1 MIKKNKRS
9 GDMNRY
15 ISRDNFLR
23 EKDMSIS
30 TRKSFDTLFRN
41 IEEYED
47 VIDKAIDEW
56 TKEDCLD
63 MLASL
68 GIKKANTIAVKWSL
82 LKKYLI
88 YIGNTVYREI
98 TKSDL
103 ENIDGSVLRYIP
115 YEEVILGLDVFENYI
130 DKAIVLLLR
139 NGIRSDEYRLIKHE
153 DIDVENNTIKLSNRN
168 VRVDDYTMDILVKAM
183 NERGYKMNIKDKSNY
198 NYYHY
203 NMESPYLIKNRR
215 NKYNDDGR
223 TPMIETSLRDRTNKL
238 LRRVEIDGI
247 SSTALVSSYIVD
259 KIIEFENEM
268 GLTLNENQIKGF
280 VENKLKM
287 KCNMYT
293 IYNMKKNIGE

>member
-1 MIKKNKRS
+1 
-9 GDMNRY
+9 MNRY

-153 DIDVENNTIKLSNRN
+153 DIDVENNLIKLPNRH
-168 VRVDDYTMDILVKAM
+168 VRVDNYTMNILVKAM
-183 NERGYKMNIKDKSNY
+183 NERGYKMNVIKDKSNY

-203 NMESPYLIKNRR
+203 NMESPYLIKNRK

-223 TPMIETSLRDRTNKL
+223 TPMIDTSLKDRTNKL
-238 LRRVEIDGI
+238 LRRVNIDGI

>member
-1 MIKKNKRS
+1 
-9 GDMNRY
+9 MNRY

-23 EKDMSIS
+23 EKDMSVS

-47 VIDKAIDEW
+47 VIDKVVDEW

-153 DIDVENNTIKLSNRN
+153 DIDVENNAIKLSNRD

-293 IYNMKKNIGE
+293 IYNMKKNMGE

>member
-1 MIKKNKRS
+1 
-9 GDMNRY
+9 MNRY

-47 VIDKAIDEW
+47 VIDKSIYEW
-56 TKEDCLD
+56 TKEDCLN

-82 LKKYLI
+82 LKKYLV
-88 YIGNTVYREI
+88 YIGNTVYREV
-98 TKSDL
+98 TKDDL
-103 ENIDGSVLRYIP
+103 ENIDSSVLRYIP

-153 DIDVENNTIKLSNRN
+153 DIDVDNNLIKLPNRH
-168 VRVDDYTMDILVKAM
+168 VRVDNYTMNILVKAM
-183 NERGYKMNIKDKSNY
+183 NERGYKMNVIKDKSNY

-203 NMESPYLIKNRR
+203 NMESPYLIKNRK

-223 TPMIETSLRDRTNKL
+223 TPMIDTSLKDRTNKL
-238 LRRVEIDGI
+238 LRRVNIDGI

>member
-1 MIKKNKRS
+1 
-9 GDMNRY
+9 MNRY

-203 NMESPYLIKNRR
+203 NMESPYLIKNRK

-238 LRRVEIDGI
+238 LRRVKIDGI

-293 IYNMKKNIGE
+293 IYNMKKNMGE

>member
-1 MIKKNKRS
+1 
-9 GDMNRY
+9 MNRY

-23 EKDMSIS
+23 EKDMSVS

-47 VIDKAIDEW
+47 VIDKVVDEW

-153 DIDVENNTIKLSNRN
+153 DIDVENNTIKLSNRV

-183 NERGYKMNIKDKSNY
+183 NERGYKMNIVKDKSNY

-203 NMESPYLIKNRR
+203 NMESPYLIKNRK

-293 IYNMKKNIGE
+293 IYNMKKNMGE

>member
-1 MIKKNKRS
+1 
-9 GDMNRY
+9 MNRY
-15 ISRDNFLR
+15 ISRDNFLK

-47 VIDKAIDEW
+47 VIDKSIYEW
-56 TKEDCLD
+56 TKEDCLN

-82 LKKYLI
+82 LKKYLV
-88 YIGNTVYREI
+88 YIGNTVYREV
-98 TKSDL
+98 TKDDL
-103 ENIDGSVLRYIP
+103 ENIDSSVLRYIP

-153 DIDVENNTIKLSNRN
+153 DIDVENNLVKLPNRY
-168 VRVDDYTMDILVKAM
+168 VSVDDYTMNILVKAM
-183 NERGYKMNIKDKSNY
+183 NERGYKMNVIKDKSNY

-203 NMESPYLIKNRR
+203 NMESPYLIKNRK

-223 TPMIETSLRDRTNKL
+223 TPMIDTSLKDRTNKL
-238 LRRVEIDGI
+238 LRRVNIDGI

>member
-1 MIKKNKRS
+1 
-9 GDMNRY
+9 MNRY
-15 ISRDNFLR
+15 ISRDNFLK

-47 VIDKAIDEW
+47 VIDKSIYEW
-56 TKEDCLD
+56 TKEDCLN

-82 LKKYLI
+82 LKKYLV
-88 YIGNTVYREI
+88 YIGNTVYREV
-98 TKSDL
+98 TKDDL
-103 ENIDGSVLRYIP
+103 ENIDSSVLRYIP

-153 DIDVENNTIKLSNRN
+153 NIDVDNNLIKLPNRH
-168 VRVDDYTMDILVKAM
+168 VRVDNYTMNILVKAM
-183 NERGYKMNIKDKSNY
+183 NERGYKMNVIKDKSNY

-203 NMESPYLIKNRR
+203 NMESPYLIKNRK

-223 TPMIETSLRDRTNKL
+223 TPMIDTSLKDRTNKL
-238 LRRVEIDGI
+238 LRRVNIDGI

-268 GLTLNENQIKGF
+268 GLILNENQIKGF

>member
-1 MIKKNKRS
+1 
-9 GDMNRY
+9 MNRY
-15 ISRDNFLR
+15 ISRNNFLR

-153 DIDVENNTIKLSNRN
+153 DIDIKNNTIKLSNRD

-293 IYNMKKNIGE
+293 IYNMKKNMGE

>member
-1 MIKKNKRS
+1 
-9 GDMNRY
+9 MNRY

-23 EKDMSIS
+23 EKDMSVS

-47 VIDKAIDEW
+47 VIDKVVDEW

-153 DIDVENNTIKLSNRN
+153 DIDVENNTIKLSNRV

-203 NMESPYLIKNRR
+203 NMESPYLIKNRK

>member
-1 MIKKNKRS
+1 
-9 GDMNRY
+9 MNRY
-15 ISRDNFLR
+15 ISRDNFLK
-23 EKDMSIS
+23 EKDMSVS

-47 VIDKAIDEW
+47 VIDKSIYEW
-56 TKEDCLD
+56 TKEDCLN

-82 LKKYLI
+82 LKKYLV
-88 YIGNTVYREI
+88 YIGNTVYREV
-98 TKSDL
+98 TKDDL
-103 ENIDGSVLRYIP
+103 ENIDSSVLRYIP

-153 DIDVENNTIKLSNRN
+153 DIDVENNTIKLPNRH
-168 VRVDDYTMDILVKAM
+168 VRVDNYTMNILVKAM
-183 NERGYKMNIKDKSNY
+183 NERGYKMNVIKDKSNY

-203 NMESPYLIKNRR
+203 NMESPYLIKNRK

-223 TPMIETSLRDRTNKL
+223 TPMIDTSLKDRTNKL
-238 LRRVEIDGI
+238 LRRVNIDGI

-268 GLTLNENQIKGF
+268 GLILNENQIKGF

>member
-1 MIKKNKRS
+1 
-9 GDMNRY
+9 MNRY

-153 DIDVENNTIKLSNRN
+153 NIDVENNTIKLSNR
-168 VRVDDYTMDILVKAM
+168 VVKVDDYTMDILVKAM

-203 NMESPYLIKNRR
+203 NMESPYLIKNRK

>member
-1 MIKKNKRS
+1 
-9 GDMNRY
+9 MNRY
-15 ISRDNFLR
+15 ISRDNFLK
-23 EKDMSIS
+23 EKDMSVS

-47 VIDKAIDEW
+47 VIDKSIYEW
-56 TKEDCLD
+56 TKEDCLN

-88 YIGNTVYREI
+88 YIGNTVYREV
-98 TKSDL
+98 TKDDL
-103 ENIDGSVLRYIP
+103 ENIDSSVLRYIP

-153 DIDVENNTIKLSNRN
+153 DIDVENNLVKLPNRH
-168 VRVDDYTMDILVKAM
+168 VRVDNYTMNILVKAM
-183 NERGYKMNIKDKSNY
+183 NERGYKMNVIKDKSNY

-203 NMESPYLIKNRR
+203 NMESPYLIKNRK

-223 TPMIETSLRDRTNKL
+223 TPMIDTSLKDRTNKL
-238 LRRVEIDGI
+238 LRRVNIDGI

>member
-1 MIKKNKRS
+1 
-9 GDMNRY
+9 MNRY

-153 DIDVENNTIKLSNRN
+153 DIDVENNAIKLSNRD

-203 NMESPYLIKNRR
+203 NMESPYLIKNRK

-287 KCNMYT
+287 KCNVYT
-293 IYNMKKNIGE
+293 IYNMKKNMGE

>member
-1 MIKKNKRS
+1 
-9 GDMNRY
+9 MNRY

-153 DIDVENNTIKLSNRN
+153 DIDVENNAIKLSNRD

-203 NMESPYLIKNRR
+203 NMESPYLIKNRK

-293 IYNMKKNIGE
+293 IYNMKKNMGE

>member
-1 MIKKNKRS
+1 
-9 GDMNRY
+9 MNRY

-153 DIDVENNTIKLSNRN
+153 DIDVENNAIKLSNRV

-203 NMESPYLIKNRR
+203 NMESPYLIKNRK

-259 KIIEFENEM
+259 KIVEFESEM

-293 IYNMKKNIGE
+293 IYNMKKNMGE

>member
-1 MIKKNKRS
+1 
-9 GDMNRY
+9 MNRY

-23 EKDMSIS
+23 EKDMSVS

-47 VIDKAIDEW
+47 VIDKVVDEW

-153 DIDVENNTIKLSNRN
+153 DIDVENNTIKLSNRV

-203 NMESPYLIKNRR
+203 NMESPYLIKNRK

-293 IYNMKKNIGE
+293 IYNMKKNMGE

>member
-1 MIKKNKRS
+1 
-9 GDMNRY
+9 MNRY

-153 DIDVENNTIKLSNRN
+153 DIDVENNAIKLSNRN

-203 NMESPYLIKNRR
+203 NMESPYLIKNRK

-293 IYNMKKNIGE
+293 IYNMKKNMGE

>member
-1 MIKKNKRS
+1 
-9 GDMNRY
+9 MNRY

-153 DIDVENNTIKLSNRN
+153 DIDVENNTIKLSNRV

-203 NMESPYLIKNRR
+203 NMESPYLIKNRK

-223 TPMIETSLRDRTNKL
+223 TPMIDTSLKDRTNKL
-238 LRRVEIDGI
+238 LRRVNIDGI

>member
-1 MIKKNKRS
+1 
-9 GDMNRY
+9 MNRY

-103 ENIDGSVLRYIP
+103 ENIDGSVLRYIS

-203 NMESPYLIKNRR
+203 NMESPYLIKNRK

>member
-1 MIKKNKRS
+1 
-9 GDMNRY
+9 MNRY
-15 ISRDNFLR
+15 ISRDNFLK

-47 VIDKAIDEW
+47 VIDKSIYEW
-56 TKEDCLD
+56 TKEDCLN

-82 LKKYLI
+82 LKKYLV
-88 YIGNTVYREI
+88 YIGNTVYREV
-98 TKSDL
+98 TKDDL
-103 ENIDGSVLRYIP
+103 ENIDSSVLRYIP

-153 DIDVENNTIKLSNRN
+153 DIDVDNNLIKLPNRH
-168 VRVDDYTMDILVKAM
+168 VSVDDYTMNILVKAM
-183 NERGYKMNIKDKSNY
+183 NERGYKMNVIKDKSNY

-203 NMESPYLIKNRR
+203 NMESPYLIKNRK

-223 TPMIETSLRDRTNKL
+223 TPMIDTSLKDRTNKL
-238 LRRVEIDGI
+238 LRRVNIDGI

-293 IYNMKKNIGE
+293 IYNMKKNMGE

>member
-1 MIKKNKRS
+1 
-9 GDMNRY
+9 MNRY

-153 DIDVENNTIKLSNRN
+153 DIDIENNTIKLSNRV

-203 NMESPYLIKNRR
+203 NMESPYLIKNRK

-259 KIIEFENEM
+259 KIIEFEKEM

>member
-1 MIKKNKRS
+1 
-9 GDMNRY
+9 MNRY

-153 DIDVENNTIKLSNRN
+153 DIDVENNTIKLSNRDI
-168 VRVDDYTMDILVKAM
+168 RVDDYTMDILVKAM

-203 NMESPYLIKNRR
+203 NMESPYLIKNRK

-293 IYNMKKNIGE
+293 IYNMKKNMGE

>member
-1 MIKKNKRS
+1 
-9 GDMNRY
+9 MNRY

-153 DIDVENNTIKLSNRN
+153 DIDVENNTIKLSNRD

-183 NERGYKMNIKDKSNY
+183 NERGYKMNITKDKSNY

-203 NMESPYLIKNRR
+203 NMESPYLIKNRK

>member
-1 MIKKNKRS
+1 
-9 GDMNRY
+9 MNRY

-103 ENIDGSVLRYIP
+103 ENIDGSVLRYIT

-153 DIDVENNTIKLSNRN
+153 DIDVENNTIKLSNRV

-183 NERGYKMNIKDKSNY
+183 SERGYKMNIKDKSNY

-203 NMESPYLIKNRR
+203 NMESPYLIKNRK

-293 IYNMKKNIGE
+293 IYNMKKNMGE

>member
-1 MIKKNKRS
+1 
-9 GDMNRY
+9 MNRY
-15 ISRDNFLR
+15 ISRDNFLK

-47 VIDKAIDEW
+47 VIDKSIYEW
-56 TKEDCLD
+56 TKEDCLN

-82 LKKYLI
+82 LKKYLV
-88 YIGNTVYREI
+88 YIGNTVYREV
-98 TKSDL
+98 TKDDL
-103 ENIDGSVLRYIP
+103 ENIDSSVLRYIP

-153 DIDVENNTIKLSNRN
+153 DIDVENNLVKLPNRH
-168 VRVDDYTMDILVKAM
+168 VRVDNYTMNILVKAM
-183 NERGYKMNIKDKSNY
+183 NERGYKMNVIKDKSNY

-203 NMESPYLIKNRR
+203 NMESPYLIKNRK

-223 TPMIETSLRDRTNKL
+223 TPMIDTSLKDRTNKL
-238 LRRVEIDGI
+238 LRRVNIDGI

>member
-1 MIKKNKRS
+1 
-9 GDMNRY
+9 MNRY

-139 NGIRSDEYRLIKHE
+139 NGTRSDEYRLIKHE
-153 DIDVENNTIKLSNRN
+153 DIDVENNTIKLSNRD

-203 NMESPYLIKNRR
+203 NMESPYLIKNRK

-293 IYNMKKNIGE
+293 IYNMKKNMGE

>member
-1 MIKKNKRS
+1 
-9 GDMNRY
+9 MNRY

-153 DIDVENNTIKLSNRN
+153 DIDVENNTIKLSNRV

-183 NERGYKMNIKDKSNY
+183 NERGYKMNIVKDKSNY

-268 GLTLNENQIKGF
+268 GLILNENQIKGF

-293 IYNMKKNIGE
+293 IYNMKKNMGE

>member
-1 MIKKNKRS
+1 
-9 GDMNRY
+9 MNRY

-56 TKEDCLD
+56 TKEDCLN

-153 DIDVENNTIKLSNRN
+153 DIDVENNTIKLSNRV

-203 NMESPYLIKNRR
+203 NMESPYLIKNRK

-293 IYNMKKNIGE
+293 IYNMKKNMGE

>member
-1 MIKKNKRS
+1 
-9 GDMNRY
+9 MNRY

-183 NERGYKMNIKDKSNY
+183 SERGYKMNIKDKSNY

-203 NMESPYLIKNRR
+203 NMESPYLIKNRK

-293 IYNMKKNIGE
+293 IYNMKKNMGE

>member
-1 MIKKNKRS
+1 
-9 GDMNRY
+9 MNRY

-153 DIDVENNTIKLSNRN
+153 DIDVENNTIKLSNRD
-168 VRVDDYTMDILVKAM
+168 VRVDDYTMDILIKAM

-203 NMESPYLIKNRR
+203 NMESPYLIKNRK

-293 IYNMKKNIGE
+293 IYNMKKNMGE

>member
-1 MIKKNKRS
+1 
-9 GDMNRY
+9 MNRY
-15 ISRDNFLR
+15 ISRDNYLK

-47 VIDKAIDEW
+47 VIDKSIYEW

-88 YIGNTVYREI
+88 YIGNTVYREV
-98 TKSDL
+98 TKDDL
-103 ENIDGSVLRYIP
+103 ENIDSSVLRYIP

-153 DIDVENNTIKLSNRN
+153 DIDVENNLVKLPNRH
-168 VRVDDYTMDILVKAM
+168 VRVDNYTMNILVKAM
-183 NERGYKMNIKDKSNY
+183 NERGYKMNVIKDKSNY

-203 NMESPYLIKNRR
+203 NMESPYLIKNRK

-223 TPMIETSLRDRTNKL
+223 TPMIDTSLKDRTNKL
-238 LRRVEIDGI
+238 LRRVNIDGI

>member
-1 MIKKNKRS
+1 
-9 GDMNRY
+9 MNRY

-115 YEEVILGLDVFENYI
+115 YEEVIVGLDVFENYI

-183 NERGYKMNIKDKSNY
+183 SERGYKMNIKDKRKY

-293 IYNMKKNIGE
+293 IYNMKKNMGE

>member
-1 MIKKNKRS
+1 
-9 GDMNRY
+9 MNRY

-203 NMESPYLIKNRR
+203 NMESPYLIKNRK

>member
-1 MIKKNKRS
+1 
-9 GDMNRY
+9 MNRY

-23 EKDMSIS
+23 EKDMSVS

-153 DIDVENNTIKLSNRN
+153 DIDVENNAIKLSNR
-168 VRVDDYTMDILVKAM
+168 VIRVDDYTMDILVKAM

>member
-1 MIKKNKRS
+1 
-9 GDMNRY
+9 MNRY

-23 EKDMSIS
+23 EKDMSVS

-47 VIDKAIDEW
+47 VIDKSIYEW
-56 TKEDCLD
+56 TKEDCLN

-98 TKSDL
+98 TKNDL

-115 YEEVILGLDVFENYI
+115 YEEVILGLDIFENYI

-153 DIDVENNTIKLSNRN
+153 DIDVDNNLIKLPNRY
-168 VRVDDYTMDILVKAM
+168 VSIDDYTMNILVKAM
-183 NERGYKMNIKDKSNY
+183 NERGYKMNVIKDKSNY

-203 NMESPYLIKNRR
+203 NMESPYLIKNRK

-223 TPMIETSLRDRTNKL
+223 TPMIDTSLKDRTNKL
-238 LRRVEIDGI
+238 LRRVNIDGI

>member
-1 MIKKNKRS
+1 
-9 GDMNRY
+9 MNRY

-23 EKDMSIS
+23 EKDMSVS

-47 VIDKAIDEW
+47 VIDKVVDEW

-115 YEEVILGLDVFENYI
+115 YEEIILGLDVFENYI

-153 DIDVENNTIKLSNRN
+153 DIDVENNAIKLSNRV

-203 NMESPYLIKNRR
+203 NMESPYLIKNRK

-293 IYNMKKNIGE
+293 IYNMKKNMGE

>member
-1 MIKKNKRS
+1 
-9 GDMNRY
+9 MNRY

-23 EKDMSIS
+23 EKDMSVS

-153 DIDVENNTIKLSNRN
+153 DIDIKNNTIKLSNRV

>member
-1 MIKKNKRS
+1 
-9 GDMNRY
+9 MNRY

-103 ENIDGSVLRYIP
+103 ENIDGSVLRYIT

-153 DIDVENNTIKLSNRN
+153 DIDVENNTIKLSNRD

-203 NMESPYLIKNRR
+203 NMESPYLIKNRK

-293 IYNMKKNIGE
+293 IYNMKKNMGE

>member
-1 MIKKNKRS
+1 
-9 GDMNRY
+9 MNRY

-153 DIDVENNTIKLSNRN
+153 DIDVKNNAIKLSNRV

-203 NMESPYLIKNRR
+203 NMESPYLIKNRK

-293 IYNMKKNIGE
+293 IYNMKKNMGE